1 VKKVNLA
8 RQWVLSTILTVSF
21 SLFIIMGS
29 NTLIL
34 ETRIQGLTQSTFDKY
49 LESKIESMELSS
61 YQFASSID
69 SLFEGYI
76 VSLNNT
82 AKYISHQLYSNESLE
97 IYEKN
102 YLEFTNSDE
111 TLYLNG
117 LINASVSREEKIGYL
132 DFYND
137 GTNIMDT
144 PGLVITGKIK
154 NTISIQGIITV
165 QTNASLSG
173 ELALNSSLL
182 LFYSEPNSSLF
193 SVDISDLFQSYFNNS
208 FNVTLLGSWNED
220 PNLIPQ
226 VIKSRINFTEFSF
239 FKEYYV
245 LNSPKMSNIT
255 LTKELEIS
263 KIDGCIEGYILGQYK
278 GILKG
283 NINGVLSG
291 SIDLRPKYIY
301 QHFPSLRQSFLQWV
315 YYATPNYFII
325 YPYYPNYFDPEHL
338 LTLTI
343 EFNWLKRPWYNEIL
357 AQEINETRKGVKAH
371 FSSLG
376 VDYVLKNLFISLG
389 QAIYNSTDYQGL
401 LVQDFNLDFLKN
413 ALELRITQED
423 FNWLVD
429 NSGNILYS
437 PEYFEKE
444 NVSIL
449 TPYPTSNVF
458 KLNNSALSNS
468 FLAAKAGELSHI
480 ELTFNETSYLVFYR
494 ELASPDWW
502 MIHFSPVDLILEEI
516 QPLINE
522 MEKNFRNVE
531 VMLLVTLFVILSIVG
546 SIEIFL
552 TRNYT
557 KNLTK
562 LRNAIDRV
570 SSGDYSVSFDFNREK
585 LNEITEV
592 FFLFEE
598 MAIKL
603 NDSIEKEKQSTILAN
618 LALDLF
624 IHDIGNYLHAL
635 NGYLELVSLRSET
648 EEMKSLLEKIRRV
661 LEKTERLRDRI
672 IVLRSLSSKK
682 MTYTKVNLKQQI
694 AKALENVK
702 IFYPQFM
709 IDYVQLFEDNFSI
722 YVCNYFTD
730 LLENIFEFFVKQS
743 QTKKVSL
750 QIDAVEK
757 EKHLEIIIEGK
768 GKGLSHSR
776 KTQIQEELATG
787 RRLSDFNLITAY
799 MIVKR
804 SGGSMVIEDMVEG
817 KPEEGSKLILK
828 LPKNTQ
834 KI

>member
-1 VKKVNLA
+1 MRKVKLA

-34 ETRIQGLTQSTFDKY
+34 ETRIQDLTQSTFDKY
-49 LESKIESMELSS
+49 LETKIESMELSS

-82 AKYISHQLYSNESLE
+82 ANFISHQLYSNETTGL
-97 IYEKN
+97 YEKN
-102 YLEFTNSDE
+102 HLELTNSDE
-111 TLYLNG
+111 TLYFDG
-117 LINASVSREEKIGYL
+117 TVNATVRREEKIGYF
-132 DFYND
+132 DFFND
-137 GTNIMDT
+137 GTNILDT
-144 PGLVITGKIK
+144 PGLVVFGDIK
-154 NTISIQGIITV
+154 DEIFLQGIITA
-165 QTNASLSG
+165 QINASLTG
-173 ELALNSSLL
+173 ELATD
-182 LFYSEPNSSLF
+182 SSLF
-193 SVDISDLFQSYFNNS
+193 LYYYNNNSEMFSINISDVYQSYFHKF
-208 FNVTLLGSWNED
+208 FNVTLLESWNDD
-220 PNLIPQ
+220 PNIIPQ
-226 VIKSRINFTEFSF
+226 VIKSKMNFSEFSF
-239 FKEYYV
+239 FKQYYV
-245 LNSPKMSNIT
+245 LNSYQESNIT
-255 LTKELEIS
+255 LIRESELS
-263 KIDGCIEGYILGQYK
+263 RIEGCVSGNFIGQYK
-278 GILKG
+278 GLLKG
-283 NINGVLSG
+283 NINGTLNG
-291 SIDLRPKYIY
+291 FIDLRPKYIY

-315 YYATPNYFII
+315 YYATPNYFIV
-325 YPYYPNYFDPEHL
+325 YPFYPNFFDSEHIL
-338 LTLTI
+338 ALSI
-343 EFNWLKRPWYNEIL
+343 EYNWLKRPWYNEIL
-357 AQEINETRKGVKAH
+357 AQENNETVKGIKAH

-444 NVSIL
+444 DVSIL
-449 TPYPTSNVF
+449 KPYPISNIF
-458 KLNNSALSNS
+458 KLNNSAISNS
-468 FLAAKAGELSHI
+468 FIEAKEGKISHI
-480 ELTFNETSYLVFYR
+480 ELTFNDTSYLVFYR
-494 ELASPDWW
+494 KLVSPNWW

-516 QPLINE
+516 QPLTNE
-522 MEKNFRNVE
+522 MEKNFKNVE
-531 VMLLVTLFVILSIVG
+531 VMLLVTSFVILSIVG
-546 SIEIFL
+546 GVEIFL

-562 LRNAIDRV
+562 LRKAIYRV

-603 NDSIEKEKQSTILAN
+603 NDSMEKEKQSTILAN

-635 NGYLELVSLRSET
+635 NGYLELVSVNSEV
-648 EEMKSLLEKIRRV
+648 EEMSSVLEKIGRV

-672 IVLRSLSSKK
+672 IVLRSLSTKK
-682 MTYTKVNLKQQI
+682 LSYSKVNLKQQI
-694 AKALENVK
+694 KKALENMK
-702 IFYPQFM
+702 IFYPQFT
-709 IDYVQLFEDNFSI
+709 IDFIQLFEDDFSI
-722 YVCNYFTD
+722 YACNYFVD
-730 LLENIFEFFVKQS
+730 LLENVFEFFIKQS
-743 QTKKVSL
+743 QTKKVVIRICAVMKDNYVE
-750 QIDAVEK
+750 ID
-757 EKHLEIIIEGK
+757 IEGK

-776 KTQIQEELATG
+776 KTQIQEELSTG

-804 SGGSMVIEDMVEG
+804 SGGSIVITDRVEG
-817 KPEEGSKLILK
+817 KLGEGSKLILK
-828 LPKNTQ
+828 IPK
-834 KI
+834 KILNL